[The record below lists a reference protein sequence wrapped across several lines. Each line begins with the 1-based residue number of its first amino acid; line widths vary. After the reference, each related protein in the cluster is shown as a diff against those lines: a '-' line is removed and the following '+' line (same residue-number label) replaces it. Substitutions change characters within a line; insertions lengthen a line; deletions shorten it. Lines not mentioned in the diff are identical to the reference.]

1 MLKLRHSL
9 RSISKIK
16 HELLRYDVLEL
27 PCQLQA
33 STKAEARVA
42 KQAPKP
48 PQGAQ
53 GQKPTTQLLRARAQ
67 TRIQRRPEKRE
78 AEGKRETKEQEM

>member
-1 MLKLRHSL
+1 M
-9 RSISKIK
+9 
-16 HELLRYDVLEL
+16 LEL
-27 PCQLQA
+27 PCQLQVI
-33 STKAEARVA
+33 TKTEAKAA

-48 PQGAQ
+48 PQGTQ

-78 AEGKRETKEQEM
+78 AEEKSETKAQEM